1 MCTHPYAKKALTLH
15 LARSEGHER
24 YLGCNLMHRRVLA
37 SSHQHLMAEAPLC
50 SIRTMYRILEE
61 HGEVRERRNQRRHP
75 NYTKPELLAEAP
87 NQVWSWDITK
97 LRGPVKWTYY
107 YLYVILDIFSRYVVG
122 WMLAHRESAALAQRL
137 IAESCRKQD
146 IEPDQLTLHA
156 DRGSSMRSK
165 PVGLLLADLGVTKTH
180 SRPYVS
186 NDNPYSESQFKTMKY
201 CPQFPS
207 RFGSAEDGRLFCCGF
222 FAYYNFHHR
231 HSGIGLMTPADVHY
245 GRAEQLT
252 TARRQILLEAQQAHP
267 ERFVR
272 GTPQPP
278 VLPPQGRC
286 CTALAESEIRLWW
299 WPRYVSSMKYP
310 KRCQYKHA
318 KQKKYHVRNWA
329 EYNEGLRRRGDLTVW
344 FDEEAIANWKADKT
358 GKPGG
363 QRVYS
368 DMAIETGLVVRMVYK
383 LAYRQTEGFL
393 HSIAS
398 LLGLGIEIP
407 DYSTLC
413 RRSRLLRKKL
423 RIPKAASTQ
432 PIHLMIDSTGLRIH
446 VGNARKPPKLRAWR
460 KLHIAVDRETGNIV
474 ASELTASRARD
485 ATRVPALLTQIQA
498 PLVSVAADSAYDK
511 EAVYEA
517 IEAHSPGRRT
527 RVVIPPQRNA
537 TLSQNSNTAMQER
550 DRHIRAIERHGR
562 REWYKLSGYT
572 KRSMVENAVYRY
584 KAIIG
589 PEMRARTLAR
599 QRVEHR
605 IGCEI
610 LNKMAALGMP
620 DTYCAG

>member
-1 MCTHPYAKKALTLH
+1 MFEHEVSQAL
-15 LARSEGHER
+15 
-24 YLGCNLMHRRVLA
+24 
-37 SSHQHLMAEAPLC
+37 
-50 SIRTMYRILEE
+50 
-61 HGEVRERRNQRRHP
+61 
-75 NYTKPELLAEAP
+75 
-87 NQVWSWDITK
+87 
-97 LRGPVKWTYY
+97 
-107 YLYVILDIFSRYVVG
+107 
-122 WMLAHRESAALAQRL
+122 
-137 IAESCRKQD
+137 
-146 IEPDQLTLHA
+146 
-156 DRGSSMRSK
+156 
-165 PVGLLLADLGVTKTH
+165 
-180 SRPYVS
+180 
-186 NDNPYSESQFKTMKY
+186 
-201 CPQFPS
+201 
-207 RFGSAEDGRLFCCGF
+207 
-222 FAYYNFHHR
+222 
-231 HSGIGLMTPADVHY
+231 
-245 GRAEQLT
+245 
-252 TARRQILLEAQQAHP
+252 
-267 ERFVR
+267 
-272 GTPQPP
+272 
-278 VLPPQGRC
+278 
-286 CTALAESEIRLWW
+286 
-299 WPRYVSSMKYP
+299 
-310 KRCQYKHA
+310 QYKHA

-446 VGNARKPPKLRAWR
+446 VGNARKPPKQRAWR
-460 KLHIAVDRETGNIV
+460 KLHIAVDRKTGTIV

-599 QRVEHR
+599 HQNSNTAMQERDRHIRAIERHGRREWYKLSGCTKRSMVENAVYRYKAIIGPEMRTRTLARQRVEHR

-610 LNKMAALGMP
+610 LNKMTALGMP

>member
-1 MCTHPYAKKALTLH
+1 M
-15 LARSEGHER
+15 
-24 YLGCNLMHRRVLA
+24 VV
-37 SSHQHLMAEAPLC
+37 AEVC
-50 SIRTMYRILEE
+50 ST
-61 HGEVRERRNQRRHP
+61 
-75 NYTKPELLAEAP
+75 
-87 NQVWSWDITK
+87 
-97 LRGPVKWTYY
+97 
-107 YLYVILDIFSRYVVG
+107 
-122 WMLAHRESAALAQRL
+122 
-137 IAESCRKQD
+137 
-146 IEPDQLTLHA
+146 
-156 DRGSSMRSK
+156 
-165 PVGLLLADLGVTKTH
+165 
-180 SRPYVS
+180 
-186 NDNPYSESQFKTMKY
+186 
-201 CPQFPS
+201 
-207 RFGSAEDGRLFCCGF
+207 
-222 FAYYNFHHR
+222 
-231 HSGIGLMTPADVHY
+231 
-245 GRAEQLT
+245 
-252 TARRQILLEAQQAHP
+252 
-267 ERFVR
+267 
-272 GTPQPP
+272 
-278 VLPPQGRC
+278 
-286 CTALAESEIRLWW
+286 
-299 WPRYVSSMKYP
+299 MKYP
-310 KRCQYKHA
+310 KRSQYKHA

-344 FDEEAIANWKADKT
+344 FDEEAIANWMADKT

-368 DMAIETGLVVRMVYK
+368 DMAIETSLVVRMVYK

-393 HSIAS
+393 NSIAS

-423 RIPKAASTQ
+423 RIPKAASSQ

-446 VGNARKPPKLRAWR
+446 VGTARKPPKQRAWR
-460 KLHIAVDRETGNIV
+460 KLHIAVDRKTGNIV

-511 EAVYEA
+511 EAVYET

-527 RVVIPPQRNA
+527 RVVITPQRNA

-562 REWYKLSGYT
+562 REWYKLSGCT

-589 PEMRARTLAR
+589 PEMRTRTLAR

-610 LNKMAALGMP
+610 LNKMTALGMP

>member
-1 MCTHPYAKKALTLH
+1 M
-15 LARSEGHER
+15 
-24 YLGCNLMHRRVLA
+24 VV
-37 SSHQHLMAEAPLC
+37 AEVC
-50 SIRTMYRILEE
+50 
-61 HGEVRERRNQRRHP
+61 
-75 NYTKPELLAEAP
+75 
-87 NQVWSWDITK
+87 
-97 LRGPVKWTYY
+97 
-107 YLYVILDIFSRYVVG
+107 
-122 WMLAHRESAALAQRL
+122 
-137 IAESCRKQD
+137 
-146 IEPDQLTLHA
+146 
-156 DRGSSMRSK
+156 
-165 PVGLLLADLGVTKTH
+165 
-180 SRPYVS
+180 
-186 NDNPYSESQFKTMKY
+186 
-201 CPQFPS
+201 
-207 RFGSAEDGRLFCCGF
+207 
-222 FAYYNFHHR
+222 
-231 HSGIGLMTPADVHY
+231 
-245 GRAEQLT
+245 
-252 TARRQILLEAQQAHP
+252 
-267 ERFVR
+267 
-272 GTPQPP
+272 
-278 VLPPQGRC
+278 
-286 CTALAESEIRLWW
+286 
-299 WPRYVSSMKYP
+299 SSMKYP

-358 GKPGG
+358 GKRGG

-474 ASELTASRARD
+474 ASELTASRARE

-550 DRHIRAIERHGR
+550 DRHIRAIESRDASVATQSRSLLYSPPEAR
-562 REWYKLSGYT
+562 RVCVHSQIDRSVMRVFLIHIRDPQFYALPSTTAARNGNIRVMGFPPIGIMSLSAVL
-572 KRSMVENAVYRY
+572 KRDGHECVMFDQAN
-584 KAIIG
+584 
-589 PEMRARTLAR
+589 PETPNEVILEEIPTAAAGAGGLELS
-599 QRVEHR
+599 EHHQLPL
-605 IGCEI
+605 CEI
-610 LNKMAALGMP
+610 APPA
-620 DTYCAG
+620 DSSDR

>member
-1 MCTHPYAKKALTLH
+1 MVVAEVCSSMKYPKRCQYKHAKQKKYHVRNWAEYNEGLRRRGDLTVWFDEEAIANWKADKTGKPGGQRVYSDMAIETGLVVRMVYKLAYRQTEGFLHSIASLLGLGIEIPDYSTLCR
-15 LARSEGHER
+15 RSR
-24 YLGCNLMHRRVLA
+24 LLRKKLRIPKAA
-37 SSHQHLMAEAPLC
+37 STQPIHLMIDSTGL
-50 SIRTMYRILEE
+50 RI
-61 HGEVRERRNQRRHP
+61 H
-75 NYTKPELLAEAP
+75 
-87 NQVWSWDITK
+87 
-97 LRGPVKWTYY
+97 
-107 YLYVILDIFSRYVVG
+107 
-122 WMLAHRESAALAQRL
+122 
-137 IAESCRKQD
+137 
-146 IEPDQLTLHA
+146 
-156 DRGSSMRSK
+156 
-165 PVGLLLADLGVTKTH
+165 
-180 SRPYVS
+180 
-186 NDNPYSESQFKTMKY
+186 
-201 CPQFPS
+201 
-207 RFGSAEDGRLFCCGF
+207 
-222 FAYYNFHHR
+222 
-231 HSGIGLMTPADVHY
+231 
-245 GRAEQLT
+245 
-252 TARRQILLEAQQAHP
+252 
-267 ERFVR
+267 
-272 GTPQPP
+272 
-278 VLPPQGRC
+278 GRC

-446 VGNARKPPKLRAWR
+446 VGNARKPPKQRAWR

-537 TLSQNSNTAMQER
+537 TLNQNSNTAMQER

>member
-1 MCTHPYAKKALTLH
+1 MVIPAEGQRPSRYDGPIIDMHLHAKTDV
-15 LARSEGHER
+15 G
-24 YLGCNLMHRRVLA
+24 
-37 SSHQHLMAEAPLC
+37 
-50 SIRTMYRILEE
+50 
-61 HGEVRERRNQRRHP
+61 RERRFCFPQP
-75 NYTKPELLAEAP
+75 CEGAPTLAKSADDLKPMTLEAMAR
-87 NQVWSWDITK
+87 NNIV
-97 LRGPVKWTYY
+97 
-107 YLYVILDIFSRYVVG
+107 
-122 WMLAHRESAALAQRL
+122 
-137 IAESCRKQD
+137 
-146 IEPDQLTLHA
+146 
-156 DRGSSMRSK
+156 
-165 PVGLLLADLGVTKTH
+165 LGV
-180 SRPYVS
+180 VS
-186 NDNPYSESQFKTMKY
+186 ETPEKVLPWTEAEGE
-201 CPQFPS
+201 
-207 RFGSAEDGRLFCCGF
+207 RFLTGILVADPRRVSLDVLRELFTTGRAQVLGEITAQYEGIAIDDPLLDPLF
-222 FAYYNFHHR
+222 AMAHEMDIPVLVHVL
-231 HSGIGLMTPADVHY
+231 GIGGSPDFSSHLGVVAPLWL
-245 GRAEQLT
+245 RAN
-252 TARRQILLEAQQAHP
+252 AP
-267 ERFVR
+267 MV
-272 GTPQPP
+272 
-278 VLPPQGRC
+278 V
-286 CTALAESEIRLWW
+286 AEVCST
-299 WPRYVSSMKYP
+299 MKYP
-310 KRCQYKHA
+310 KRSQYKHA

-344 FDEEAIANWKADKT
+344 FDEEAIANWMADKT

-368 DMAIETGLVVRMVYK
+368 DLAIETSLVVRMVYK

-393 HSIAS
+393 NSIAS

-423 RIPKAASTQ
+423 RIPKAASSQ

-446 VGNARKPPKLRAWR
+446 VGTARKPPKQRAWR

-511 EAVYEA
+511 EAVYET

-537 TLSQNSNTAMQER
+537 TLNQNSNTAMQER

-562 REWYKLSGYT
+562 REWYKLSGCT

-589 PEMRARTLAR
+589 PEMRTRTLAR

-610 LNKMAALGMP
+610 LNKMTALGMP

>member
-1 MCTHPYAKKALTLH
+1 MRLLPKSIHWCRRYPTKFNSGRDIPRSSFVVKRRAREPVFVVEVGSRPRRNGMKELTLFAH
-15 LARSEGHER
+15 FLTIKETGAYSHTSSMGSNVVRCHDSRS
-24 YLGCNLMHRRVLA
+24 
-37 SSHQHLMAEAPLC
+37 Q
-50 SIRTMYRILEE
+50 RI
-61 HGEVRERRNQRRHP
+61 
-75 NYTKPELLAEAP
+75 
-87 NQVWSWDITK
+87 
-97 LRGPVKWTYY
+97 
-107 YLYVILDIFSRYVVG
+107 
-122 WMLAHRESAALAQRL
+122 ALA
-137 IAESCRKQD
+137 A
-146 IEPDQLTLHA
+146 
-156 DRGSSMRSK
+156 
-165 PVGLLLADLGVTKTH
+165 
-180 SRPYVS
+180 S
-186 NDNPYSESQFKTMKY
+186 N
-201 CPQFPS
+201 
-207 RFGSAEDGRLFCCGF
+207 
-222 FAYYNFHHR
+222 
-231 HSGIGLMTPADVHY
+231 
-245 GRAEQLT
+245 
-252 TARRQILLEAQQAHP
+252 
-267 ERFVR
+267 
-272 GTPQPP
+272 
-278 VLPPQGRC
+278 
-286 CTALAESEIRLWW
+286 
-299 WPRYVSSMKYP
+299 
-310 KRCQYKHA
+310 A

-446 VGNARKPPKLRAWR
+446 VGNARKPPKQRAWR

>member
-1 MCTHPYAKKALTLH
+1 M
-15 LARSEGHER
+15 
-24 YLGCNLMHRRVLA
+24 VV
-37 SSHQHLMAEAPLC
+37 AEVC
-50 SIRTMYRILEE
+50 
-61 HGEVRERRNQRRHP
+61 
-75 NYTKPELLAEAP
+75 
-87 NQVWSWDITK
+87 
-97 LRGPVKWTYY
+97 
-107 YLYVILDIFSRYVVG
+107 
-122 WMLAHRESAALAQRL
+122 
-137 IAESCRKQD
+137 
-146 IEPDQLTLHA
+146 
-156 DRGSSMRSK
+156 
-165 PVGLLLADLGVTKTH
+165 
-180 SRPYVS
+180 
-186 NDNPYSESQFKTMKY
+186 
-201 CPQFPS
+201 
-207 RFGSAEDGRLFCCGF
+207 
-222 FAYYNFHHR
+222 
-231 HSGIGLMTPADVHY
+231 
-245 GRAEQLT
+245 
-252 TARRQILLEAQQAHP
+252 
-267 ERFVR
+267 
-272 GTPQPP
+272 
-278 VLPPQGRC
+278 
-286 CTALAESEIRLWW
+286 
-299 WPRYVSSMKYP
+299 SSMKYP

-446 VGNARKPPKLRAWR
+446 VGNARKPPKQRAWR

-550 DRHIRAIERHGR
+550 DRHIRVQSKDTADVNGTSSQATPSEAWWRTRSIVTRRSSGR
-562 REWYKLSGYT
+562 RCGLERWRG
-572 KRSMVENAVYRY
+572 
-584 KAIIG
+584 
-589 PEMRARTLAR
+589 